1 MNEVFK
7 LPNYNIKVTCALT
20 LQSSEDG
27 QWMNHVKIHQTL
39 KTPLKY
45 EGKSLVLVFFIITI
59 HQVVMTN
66 EIIDNFVDSQQLM
79 FRVLLKH
86 TFHIKLDL

>member
-20 LQSSEDG
+20 LQSSEG
-27 QWMNHVKIHQTL
+27 EWTMWRFIRPL
-39 KTPLKY
+39 RPPLKY
-45 EGKSLVLVFFIITI
+45 EGKSLVLVFFIFTI

-66 EIIDNFVDSQQLM
+66 EILDNFVDSQQLM